1 MVAAPLDQIH
11 AGLTGLVI
19 PFPAVELGQ
28 CLGHIVE
35 DGFHKPGIHIVTLG
49 NQSGAAFRT
58 VIRTVNKQIA
68 AHLAGIITVIVLAFV
83 GNIHLIDAIFE
94 DHLLGNGRVIG
105 FLGDPAFLF
114 HDPEGILLADTVPL
128 RTGHHFSV
136 VLKRFGIRIEDRR
149 IVGNADQTGTFRSCQ
164 ILQLFTEVGGSSG
177 LNAVTAL
184 AHIDGIEIPFHD
196 HIFIVTA
203 LELLGPED
211 LQNLPLHSD
220 TVFFRQILDQ
230 LLGNGGTAK
239 LGTAAKEHIGA
250 GLHRCDP
257 VHTLMLVKTLVLD
270 GDSRIDQILGDL
282 LIDSPLTVRG
292 GVYLLQFLDLS
303 LRILII
309 HKGSLIQIVIIQIH
323 SGIGND
329 ILHQIGASNADK
341 HQYTDHADQQCGGYS
356 TDSDLEHSKSRFPD
370 SMQNLQGQSR
380 LPLLAFLALALRL
393 ALFFTHIKYLLSK
406 RDSVTG

>member
-1 MVAAPLDQIH
+1 
-11 AGLTGLVI
+11 
-19 PFPAVELGQ
+19 
-28 CLGHIVE
+28 
-35 DGFHKPGIHIVTLG
+35 
-49 NQSGAAFRT
+49 
-58 VIRTVNKQIA
+58 
-68 AHLAGIITVIVLAFV
+68 
-83 GNIHLIDAIFE
+83 
-94 DHLLGNGRVIG
+94 
-105 FLGDPAFLF
+105 
-114 HDPEGILLADTVPL
+114 
-128 RTGHHFSV
+128 
-136 VLKRFGIRIEDRR
+136 
-149 IVGNADQTGTFRSCQ
+149 
-164 ILQLFTEVGGSSG
+164 
-177 LNAVTAL
+177 
-184 AHIDGIEIPFHD
+184 
-196 HIFIVTA
+196 
-203 LELLGPED
+203 
-211 LQNLPLHSD
+211 
-220 TVFFRQILDQ
+220 
-230 LLGNGGTAK
+230 
-239 LGTAAKEHIGA
+239 
-250 GLHRCDP
+250 
-257 VHTLMLVKTLVLD
+257 MLVKTLVLD